1 MQARKK
7 MKAPESIDRR
17 QTTARLLLL
26 AVSLIA
32 ISAFILTACGK
43 KAEEAPPEVIRPVK
57 TATVAAGS
65 EITGM
70 TLPGT
75 VRASQRV
82 ELAFKE
88 VGGRLI
94 ELPIEGREGQ
104 QVEQGELLARI
115 DPKDFQTDLN
125 RVQGRL
131 KEAVASLD
139 LAKAEYDRVKRI
151 QKKDPGAV
159 AAVDIDRKRE
169 AVNAMQGRIRALQA
183 AVESAQNLLSYTNLK
198 APFAGVIAQR
208 FVDNFQNVKPKQ
220 PILALE
226 DVTQIEILIDVPEN
240 VVAVAKS
247 TDDEEIKAV
256 AQFPTAPGKQY
267 ELQLKEYATRADAAT
282 QTYQVVLQMPQP
294 EDLNI
299 YPGMT
304 ATVTLAA
311 GSSATADS
319 AIIIPAI
326 AVVAKPDGTSFVWEI
341 NTDDMTV
348 HQREVKVGSIT
359 GSEGIRIVEGLKG
372 GEKIAVAGVLKLQEG
387 MKVRFWEQQ

>member
-1 MQARKK
+1 
-7 MKAPESIDRR
+7 MKTPESSVRW
-17 QTTARLLLL
+17 QVTGKMLLSAFFLL
-26 AVSLIA
+26 AVISSILI
-32 ISAFILTACGK
+32 ACGK

-57 TATVAAGS
+57 TATVSAGT

-115 DPKDFQTDLN
+115 DPKDFKTDLN

-131 KEAVASLD
+131 KEALAELD
-139 LAKAEYDRVKRI
+139 LAKAEFDRVKRI
-151 QKKDPGAV
+151 QKQDAGAV
-159 AAVDIDRKRE
+159 SGVDIDRKRE

-183 AVESAQNLLSYTNLK
+183 AVESAKNLLSYTNLK

-208 FVDNFQNVKPKQ
+208 FVDNFQNVQPKQ

-226 DVTQIEILIDVPEN
+226 DVTQVEILIDVPEN
-240 VVAVAKS
+240 VVAVANS
-247 TDDEEIKAV
+247 TEDEDIKAV
-256 AQFPTAPGKQY
+256 AQFPTAPDKQY

-319 AIIIPAI
+319 AIVIPAI

-341 NTDDMTV
+341 NPDDMTV
-348 HQREVKVGSIT
+348 HQRKVKVGAVT
-359 GSEGIRIVEGLKG
+359 GTENIRIVDGLEG

-387 MKVRFWEQQ
+387 MKVRYWEQQ

>member
-1 MQARKK
+1 
-7 MKAPESIDRR
+7 MKLPDCIDRK
-17 QTTARLLLL
+17 QMTKGTLTSGLCLL
-26 AVSLIA
+26 AMLT
-32 ISAFILTACGK
+32 FILTACGK
-43 KAEEAPPEVIRPVK
+43 KSEEAPPEVIRPVK
-57 TATVAAGS
+57 TATVAAGT
-65 EITGM
+65 EIAGM

-104 QVEQGELLARI
+104 QVKQGELLARI
-115 DPKDFQTDLN
+115 DPKDFKTDLN

-139 LAKAEYDRVKRI
+139 LAKAEYDRVNRI

-159 AAVDIDRKRE
+159 SMADVDRKRE
-169 AVNAMQGRIRALQA
+169 GVNAMQGRIRALQA
-183 AVESAQNLLSYTNLK
+183 AVESAKNQLSYTNLK

-240 VVAVAKS
+240 VIAVARS
-247 TDDEEIKAV
+247 TKDEEIKAV
-256 AQFPTAPGKQY
+256 AKFPTAPDKQY

-299 YPGMT
+299 FPGMT
-304 ATVTLAA
+304 ATVTLAL
-311 GSSATADS
+311 GSSATPDS
-319 AIIIPAI
+319 AILIPAI

-341 NTDDMTV
+341 NPDDMTV
-348 HQREVKVGSIT
+348 HQREVKVGSIS
-359 GSEGIRIVEGLKG
+359 GSESIRIVEGLIG

-387 MKVRFWEQQ
+387 MKVRLWEQQ